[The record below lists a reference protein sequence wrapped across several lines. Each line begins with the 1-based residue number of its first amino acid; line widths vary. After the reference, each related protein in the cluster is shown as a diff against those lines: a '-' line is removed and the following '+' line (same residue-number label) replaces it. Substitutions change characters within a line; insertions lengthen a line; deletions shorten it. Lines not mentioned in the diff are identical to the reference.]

1 MSQGFEINN
10 SNNITPVTIEINE
23 GLISEVIM
31 WLGIACDRRTTIS
44 NNIIVQRGR
53 VDGDNNMRT
62 IINTHNFTT
71 YFINRYG
78 YNHVI
83 DEYISRVVGLV
94 EEFNRF
100 LDIEVENIQQTDE
113 NGVNNIWL
121 NKEEN
126 VHDSSVNIHFKNSYK
141 KIKIAVDN
149 EPPIT
154 SENIKSFY
162 YLSQRMNIANLYSM
176 NSVIDLFTKILSDLD
191 ELGSIDTND
200 IEELE
205 LYKYIYTIIIDTLDD
220 FKKISNSNNDNIIK
234 INKAITVI
242 DAIKK
247 NNIFM
252 VLLEDTE
259 LTILLNVWRRIHS
272 VVNKESQSILIDLL
286 TSELVNTYNPSNE
299 DFVECANGRVG
310 AILNSLVLYDSE
322 NIVTIKSVPILRIEM
337 IQNRAPSV
345 IKEAIE
351 EYKKLSVNNEY
362 ECYRYQRNLDNYEK
376 LQNYIIDNVK
386 EKLTAEFKEFLPEQ
400 EFNSALEEIINEI

>member
-1 MSQGFEINN
+1 
-10 SNNITPVTIEINE
+10 
-23 GLISEVIM
+23 
-31 WLGIACDRRTTIS
+31 
-44 NNIIVQRGR
+44 
-53 VDGDNNMRT
+53 
-62 IINTHNFTT
+62 
-71 YFINRYG
+71 
-78 YNHVI
+78 
-83 DEYISRVVGLV
+83 
-94 EEFNRF
+94 
-100 LDIEVENIQQTDE
+100 
-113 NGVNNIWL
+113 
-121 NKEEN
+121 
-126 VHDSSVNIHFKNSYK
+126 
-141 KIKIAVDN
+141 
-149 EPPIT
+149 
-154 SENIKSFY
+154 
-162 YLSQRMNIANLYSM
+162 M

-205 LYKYIYTIIIDTLDD
+205 LYKYIYTIIMDTLDD

-259 LTILLNVWRRIHS
+259 LTILINVWRRIHS

>member
-1 MSQGFEINN
+1 
-10 SNNITPVTIEINE
+10 
-23 GLISEVIM
+23 
-31 WLGIACDRRTTIS
+31 
-44 NNIIVQRGR
+44 
-53 VDGDNNMRT
+53 
-62 IINTHNFTT
+62 
-71 YFINRYG
+71 
-78 YNHVI
+78 
-83 DEYISRVVGLV
+83 
-94 EEFNRF
+94 
-100 LDIEVENIQQTDE
+100 
-113 NGVNNIWL
+113 
-121 NKEEN
+121 
-126 VHDSSVNIHFKNSYK
+126 
-141 KIKIAVDN
+141 
-149 EPPIT
+149 
-154 SENIKSFY
+154 
-162 YLSQRMNIANLYSM
+162 M